1 MLISDPGV
9 QFTSNYWAEQCQ
21 MFGIRSKTTTADH
34 PKANSMVIDGIEP
47 SRTPI
52 SCDRYSD
59 KNWASRLPI
68 ILLGLRAR
76 PHLDSGLSPH
86 QQAFGMELTLPSDFA
101 SKEAEELDGVEFY
114 EQLKKVRDG
123 YAYPPTVHNHRDDGE
138 ASEVLRQASTQH
150 RHPPCIRY

>member
-1 MLISDPGV
+1 
-9 QFTSNYWAEQCQ
+9 

-59 KNWASRLPI
+59 KNWASRLLI

-86 QQAFGMELTLPSDFA
+86 QQAFGTELTLPADFA

-114 EQLKKVRDG
+114 E
-123 YAYPPTVHNHRDDGE
+123 
-138 ASEVLRQASTQH
+138 
-150 RHPPCIRY
+150 